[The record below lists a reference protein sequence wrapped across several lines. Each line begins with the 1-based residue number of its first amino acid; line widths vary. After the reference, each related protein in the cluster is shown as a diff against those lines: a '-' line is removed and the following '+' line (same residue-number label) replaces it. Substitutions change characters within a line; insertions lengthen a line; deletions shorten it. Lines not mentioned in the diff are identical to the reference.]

1 MSFGQYL
8 LGVVLLGI
16 TAGASV
22 LTARVVVSRRLAGL
36 PGYARGA
43 AYGVLVGATL
53 LVATLA
59 PAAVGLLGRASGPI
73 CALGL
78 LAATTR
84 WLLRRAPAE
93 SEDHPTS
100 DEPLISRL
108 LGGAA
113 LVLLAG
119 WSISAA
125 WLGSAFPS
133 DGRDTLTFHLPEAVR
148 WLQTGTIWRV
158 DQFEPLLA
166 NAYYPQNGDA
176 LNLALLV
183 PFHSD
188 AFVRVL
194 SVSSLLLFALAVYA
208 LARELRAPP
217 GAAALGAALV
227 ASLPISILTAEEGA
241 KTDLW
246 CLAALAVAGLFLL
259 RQLRTGATADL
270 LVGCAALGLAAG
282 TKWYGL
288 TAAAV
293 VAAAWA
299 IARLARR
306 PRFRPFAREGA
317 ILIGLCALG
326 SGLWLVRNWVEAG
339 NPLFPAPAHAAG
351 VTLFD
356 APSDPIRACA
366 DYTVADYAGN
376 GDVLRHILWPI
387 WRAALGA
394 GALLLLAGLV
404 AAPLVGRPRRPALAL
419 AGLGVVLLAMYA
431 VLPYSALGARD
442 QPVLAGPNV
451 RYALPALA
459 LAAALVAYALPRLG
473 RLRHVVELLALLAV
487 ANGLR
492 HGLFVADGRL
502 AAGVAAALA
511 LTVAVVVLRRAR
523 PRVVGVALAAC
534 AVAIVALGFVRQRD
548 FYESRYRGADPAL
561 DLLASAP
568 KGTRVGLAGFESSGT
583 VPHVLPAFGEH
594 LDNVVQYVGEDH
606 QGQLRSYEQ
615 PAPFDAAL
623 ARGHFD
629 YLLVAL
635 GRYAV
640 SCTFPGEDADPAGWA
655 EAAGWQPV
663 TRTRSLALLRRP

>member
-473 RLRHVVELLALLAV
+473 KLRHVVELLALLAV